1 MVYAGYL
8 IPKEPQENKIITDI
22 TLVSGVNV
30 LDIDRLDLMHKVF
43 LAMGPKVDKKL
54 VKNLLWVV
62 TILSDR
68 DLGDELKQMVRR
80 L

>member
-1 MVYAGYL
+1 VKGM
-8 IPKEPQENKIITDI
+8 
-22 TLVSGVNV
+22 
-30 LDIDRLDLMHKVF
+30 DIDHLDLLHKIF
-43 LAMGPKVDKKL
+43 LVLGPKVDKKI
-54 VKNLLWVV
+54 VKNLLAVV